1 MNIYQHLIRSF
12 YTRSFYTDN
21 MRRAFTTAIAVLA
34 MASASISH
42 AENPRVAVITEFGTI
57 EIELLESLAPRTV
70 SNFLTLVDE
79 KFYDGLIFHRVI
91 ANFMIQG
98 GGYTPDLKYKPG
110 AKTVPNESFNGVKNS
125 RGTIAMARLADPDSA
140 DTQFFINVRDNPNL
154 DADGRKAGYTV
165 FGRVSSGMDVVDK
178 IELVN
183 THLRGGMAAVPEDSV
198 IITKVE
204 KI

>member
-1 MNIYQHLIRSF
+1 MKNYQHF
-12 YTRSFYTDN
+12 TRIFAKASS
-21 MRRAFTTAIAVLA
+21 IVVAVLTLTA
-34 MASASISH
+34 ASLSNAG
-42 AENPRVAVITEFGTI
+42 NPRVAMITELGTI

-70 SNFLTLVDE
+70 SNFLALVDE

-98 GGYTPDLKYKPG
+98 GGYTPDLKYKSG
-110 AKTVPNESFNGVKNS
+110 ANTVPNESFNGVKNG

-154 DADGRKAGYTV
+154 DADGSKAGYTV
-165 FGRVSSGMDVVDK
+165 FGRVSAGMEVVDK

-198 IITKVE
+198 IITRVE
-204 KI
+204 RI

>member
-1 MNIYQHLIRSF
+1 MKIYQYLTRTFCTGVIRRTS
-12 YTRSFYTDN
+12 
-21 MRRAFTTAIAVLA
+21 ATAVAVLM
-34 MASASISH
+34 MASASFSH
-42 AENPRVAVITEFGTI
+42 AENPRVVVEISGLGSI
-57 EIELLESLAPRTV
+57 EIELLENLAPRTV

-110 AKTVPNESFNGVKNS
+110 AKTVPNESFNGLKNS

-154 DADGRKAGYTV
+154 DADGNKAGYTV
-165 FGRVSSGMDVVDK
+165 FGRVSAGMEVVSK

-204 KI
+204 RI